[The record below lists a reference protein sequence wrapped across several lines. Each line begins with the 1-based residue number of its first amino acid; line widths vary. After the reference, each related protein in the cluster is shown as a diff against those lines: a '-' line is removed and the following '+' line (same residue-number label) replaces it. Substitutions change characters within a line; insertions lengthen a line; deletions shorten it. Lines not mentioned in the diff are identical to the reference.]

1 MFESNQ
7 PPLFLA
13 RSVSLCLAEN
23 LIEVVAAV
31 AVANICG
38 RGGETVKRSEP
49 IEVGQIIES
58 N

>member
-1 MFESNQ
+1 
-7 PPLFLA
+7 
-13 RSVSLCLAEN
+13 VSLCLAEN

-38 RGGETVKRSEP
+38 RDGETVKRSEP